1 VLEVEVFVG
10 GMTGRSEIAVRDVE
24 LGNYAVKGV
33 LAVVTGIL
41 DCMEVWMGN

>member
-10 GMTGRSEIAVRDVE
+10 GMTGRSEIAVGDVE

-33 LAVVTGIL
+33 LAMVTRIL
-41 DCMEVWMGN
+41 DCGDKPKKM